1 MIVAAYL
8 VSYFLSVLANS
19 VAAIALPL
27 VILTTTGSVIG
38 TGTVAAATAVPALL
52 AGLLMGVVIDR
63 TNRRSVSIF
72 TDVVSAVAV
81 AALPALDLVTDLT
94 IGIFVVFGVIGAL
107 GDIPGQT
114 AREALLPAVV
124 RHAALTPER
133 LIGTRESLGAIA
145 LVLGPGLAGVLIAVM
160 DGADVL
166 WFTASLSLA
175 AAGVTMVIPRHLG
188 IHGPSPERHP
198 SGWNALR
205 EGWATVVHS
214 PFIRLVMIIAFGA
227 SVVLGAFQGLIFPA
241 YFTATGREALLGLV
255 LSALAVGL
263 LLGSGIYAL
272 LSRPG
277 RGRRGWLSAG
287 LIGATIGFA
296 ILASLFSVPV
306 MIAGAF
312 IGGIA
317 CGLFTSLVGV
327 LTLERI
333 PDHVRGRV
341 LGTQNALMTLAPST
355 GVMISAIVTELA
367 SLGTAAIVAASV
379 WAAMTLVALT
389 AAPLKD
395 LSPRP
400 APPTK

>member
-1 MIVAAYL
+1 MIAAAYL

-27 VILTTTGSVIG
+27 VILTTTGSVLG
-38 TGTVAAATAVPALL
+38 AGTVAAATAVPALL

-63 TNRRSVSIF
+63 TNRRSISIF

-81 AALPALDLVTDLT
+81 AALPFLDLFTDLT

-114 AREALLPAVV
+114 ARETLLPAVV
-124 RHAALTPER
+124 RHTALTPER

-145 LVLGPGLAGVLIAVM
+145 LVLGPGLAGVLIALL
-160 DGADVL
+160 DGTDVL
-166 WFTASLSLA
+166 WFTAALSLA
-175 AAGVTMVIPRHLG
+175 AAAVTTVIPRHLG
-188 IHGPSPERHP
+188 THGPSPDRP
-198 SGWNALR
+198 ASGWKALR
-205 EGWATVVHS
+205 EGWTTVVNS

-241 YFTATGREALLGLV
+241 YFTATGQDALLGLV

-263 LLGSGIYAL
+263 LVGSGIYAL

-287 LIGATIGFA
+287 LIGATAGFA
-296 ILASLFSVPV
+296 IMASLVSVPV

-312 IGGIA
+312 VGGIA

-333 PDHVRGRV
+333 PDQVRGRV

-355 GVMISAIVTELA
+355 GVMISAVVTELA
-367 SLGTAAIVAASV
+367 GLGTAAIVAAGV

-395 LSPRP
+395 LSPRL
-400 APPTK
+400 APPSQ

>member
-1 MIVAAYL
+1 MIAAAYL

-38 TGTVAAATAVPALL
+38 AGTVAAATAVPALL

-63 TNRRSVSIF
+63 VNRRSISIF

-81 AALPALDLVTDLT
+81 AALPLLDLFTDLT

-114 AREALLPAVV
+114 ARETLLPAVV
-124 RHAALTPER
+124 RHTALTPER
-133 LIGTRESLGAIA
+133 LIGTRESLGAIG
-145 LVLGPGLAGVLIAVM
+145 LVLGPGLAGVLIAVL

-166 WFTASLSLA
+166 WFTAALSLA

-188 IHGPSPERHP
+188 THEPSPDRP
-198 SGWNALR
+198 ASGLKALR
-205 EGWATVVHS
+205 EGWTAVVNS

-241 YFTATGREALLGLV
+241 YFTATGQEALLGLV

-287 LIGATIGFA
+287 LIGATAGFA
-296 ILASLFSVPV
+296 IMSSLVSVPV

-317 CGLFTSLVGV
+317 CGLFTSLIGV

-355 GVMISAIVTELA
+355 GVMISAVVTELA
-367 SLGTAAIVAASV
+367 SLGTAAVVAAGV
-379 WAAMTLVALT
+379 WATMTLVALT

-400 APPTK
+400 APPRR

>member
-1 MIVAAYL
+1 MIAAAYL

-27 VILTTTGSVIG
+27 VILTTTGSVLG
-38 TGTVAAATAVPALL
+38 AGTVAAATAVPALL

-63 TNRRSVSIF
+63 TNRRSISIF

-81 AALPALDLVTDLT
+81 AALPFLDLFTDLT

-114 AREALLPAVV
+114 ARETLLPAVV
-124 RHAALTPER
+124 GHTALTPER

-145 LVLGPGLAGVLIAVM
+145 LVLGPGLAGVLIALL
-160 DGADVL
+160 DGTDVL
-166 WFTASLSLA
+166 WFTAALSLA
-175 AAGVTMVIPRHLG
+175 AAAVTTVIPRHLG
-188 IHGPSPERHP
+188 THGPSPDRP
-198 SGWNALR
+198 ASGWKALR
-205 EGWATVVHS
+205 EGWTTVVNS

-241 YFTATGREALLGLV
+241 YFTATGQDALLGLV

-263 LLGSGIYAL
+263 LVGSGIYAL

-287 LIGATIGFA
+287 LIGATAGFA
-296 ILASLFSVPV
+296 IMASLVSVPV

-312 IGGIA
+312 VGGIA

-333 PDHVRGRV
+333 PDQVRGRV

-355 GVMISAIVTELA
+355 GVMISAVVTELA
-367 SLGTAAIVAASV
+367 GLGTAAIVAAGV

-395 LSPRP
+395 LSPRL
-400 APPTK
+400 APPSQ